1 MKESMDAE
9 IYIEMFVLGLNI
21 RREHFSFSWAL
32 NLESCVVKG
41 WVYVISNDAMPGL
54 VKVGFSSK
62 DPDLRASELNHTGSP
77 HPYIVDYEVLTEHPR
92 DIEQRVHRK
101 LSEYREG
108 REWFRCA
115 PEFAV
120 SAVQQIVGD
129 GAIVES
135 FKRADRLKAAE
146 IRRQHEGEKE
156 NQERAEAR
164 WQEQEQQIRTT
175 YEQRLQETFP
185 KHPVWG
191 YIVAGI
197 VLSFFAL
204 SGFGPKLSDGA
215 AAFWSLVTG
224 VVGGLVGKEWYRN
237 YQKTSDG
244 YRAILKQRDEELLSV
259 RSKLVIS
266 CPKCNQG
273 LRIPRGKNLMVKC
286 SACRTEF
293 SHQS

>member
-1 MKESMDAE
+1 M
-9 IYIEMFVLGLNI
+9 
-21 RREHFSFSWAL
+21 
-32 NLESCVVKG
+32 KG

-101 LSEYREG
+101 LSEHREG
-108 REWFRCA
+108 REWFRCT

-135 FKRADRLKAAE
+135 FKRADRLKAEE
-146 IRRQHEGEKE
+146 IRRQHEEEKE

-175 YEQRLQETFP
+175 YEQRLQEAFP
-185 KHPVWG
+185 EHPVWG

-197 VLSFFAL
+197 VFSFFAL
-204 SGFGPKLSDGA
+204 AGFGPKLSDSTA
-215 AAFWSLVTG
+215 FFWSLVTG
-224 VVGGLVGKEWYRN
+224 VAGGFVGKGWYRN
-237 YQKTSDG
+237 HQKTSDG

-266 CPKCNQG
+266 CPKCDQS
-273 LRIPRGKNLMVKC
+273 LRVPRGKKLMVKC

>member
-1 MKESMDAE
+1 M
-9 IYIEMFVLGLNI
+9 
-21 RREHFSFSWAL
+21 
-32 NLESCVVKG
+32 KG
-41 WVYVISNDAMPGL
+41 WVYVISNNAMSGL

-77 HPYIVDYEVLTEHPR
+77 HPYVVDYEVLTEHPR
-92 DIEQRVHRK
+92 DIEQQVHRK

-120 SAVQQIVGD
+120 SVVQQIVGD

-135 FKRADRLKAAE
+135 FKRADRLKAEE
-146 IRRQHEGEKE
+146 IRRRHEEEKK

-175 YEQRLQETFP
+175 YEQRSQQAFP
-185 KHPVWG
+185 EHPVWG

-197 VLSFFAL
+197 VVFLFVLA
-204 SGFGPKLSDGA
+204 GFGPKLSDGA
-215 AAFWSLVTG
+215 AVFWSLVTG
-224 VVGGLVGKEWYRN
+224 VVGGLVGKGWHRN
-237 YQKTSDG
+237 YQKASDG

-259 RSKLVIS
+259 RSKFVIS
-266 CPKCNQG
+266 CPKCGKN
-273 LRIPRGKNLMVKC
+273 LRIPRGKKLMVKC
-286 SACRTEF
+286 PDCRTEF
-293 SHQS
+293 SYQS